1 MVRTNILLKLPNSWN
16 VLFIVF
22 AVIVMI
28 GVCYYVES
36 YLSKNKNKSKF
47 VKSGIK
53 DIDYMDGFQFEQ
65 YLAYMF
71 RANDYKVQ
79 VTSERKNFGADLII
93 KKSGAKIVVQ
103 AKREKAKVGIKAIQ
117 EIVVA
122 QNHYKAEEFWVITN
136 NFYTKGAR
144 ELAESNNVKL
154 LDRYKLIELMTA
166 LNLSVSMT
174 AGEFKQ
180 KVKAKPIKCVCGA
193 QMVSKKNRH
202 SGRSFYG
209 CTTYPKCSHTKS
221 IL

>member
-1 MVRTNILLKLPNSWN
+1 MRTNILLKLPNSWN

-117 EIVVA
+117 EIVAA

>member
-1 MVRTNILLKLPNSWN
+1 MRTNILLKLPNTWN

-28 GVCYYVES
+28 GVCYHVAN
-36 YLSKNKNKSKF
+36 YLSKNKNKKKF

-53 DIDYMDGFQFEQ
+53 DIDYMNDFQFEQ

-71 RANDYKVQ
+71 SANDYKVQ
-79 VTSERKNFGADLII
+79 VTPERKGFRADFII

-103 AKREKAKVGIKAIQ
+103 AKRQKAKVGIKAIQ
-117 EIVVA
+117 EIVTA
-122 QNHYKAEEFWVITN
+122 KNHYKAEESWVITN

-144 ELAESNNVKL
+144 ELAESNDVKL

-180 KVKAKPIKCVCGA
+180 KGKAKPIKCVCGA
-193 QMVSKKNRH
+193 EMVSKKNRH

>member
-1 MVRTNILLKLPNSWN
+1 MRTNILLKLPNTWN

-22 AVIVMI
+22 AVIVMM
-28 GVCYYVES
+28 GVCYLVAS
-36 YLSKNKNKSKF
+36 FLSKNKNKSKF
-47 VKSGIK
+47 VKSSIK

-79 VTSERKNFGADLII
+79 VTPERKDFGADLII
-93 KKSGAKIVVQ
+93 KKSGTKIVVQ
-103 AKREKAKVGIKAIQ
+103 AKRQKAKVGIKAIQ
-117 EIVVA
+117 EIVA
-122 QNHYKAEEFWVITN
+122 AKNHYKAEESWVITN
-136 NFYTKGAR
+136 NFYTKDAR
-144 ELAESNNVKL
+144 ELAESNDVKL

-193 QMVSKKNRH
+193 QMVRKKNRH

-209 CTTYPKCSHTKS
+209 CTTYPKCSHTKP

>member
-1 MVRTNILLKLPNSWN
+1 MRTNILLKLPNSWN